1 MKSLQSNLSIRLCLF
16 VIGAVPTVFLPNIA
30 GATNLSASSANQAVV
45 NVVAPIQV
53 AANLSDKLIA
63 LSPKTETLGLRG
75 SFVRSEGWVQQQYVP
90 KSTGN
95 VNQVASNESPSAAA
109 IFQSLSA

>member
-16 VIGAVPTVFLPNIA
+16 VIGAVPTIFLPNIA
-30 GATNLSASSANQAVV
+30 GATNLPASSANQAV

-53 AANLSDKLIA
+53 AADLSDKLIA
-63 LSPKTETLGLRG
+63 LSPKSQTLGLRG
-75 SFVRSEGWVQQQYVP
+75 SFVRSGGWVQQQYVP
-90 KSTGN
+90 KSAGN
-95 VNQVASNESPSAAA
+95 GNQVASNESPSAAA